1 VEASRE
7 RRHPRNSGP
16 SSTVTIGYSPDH
28 SIDFRDCFPAI
39 ASGYRLM
46 TLANKIT
53 VARICL
59 IPVFVWSAWNYGLSV
74 VRSAPAE
81 GFHTLAIVTFCLA
94 AITDGLDGFVAR
106 RWNQQS
112 RLGSIL
118 DPIADKALMF
128 GALITLSSSGWRPSL
143 PWFFPCIVISRDLV
157 LGIGFLVLTKLS
169 GEVEVRPSWIG
180 KTATV
185 LQIGCIL
192 WVLLRIP
199 AGLTWLIGL
208 ASLFT
213 IVSGISYL
221 LGGIRRLLRLPSS

>member
-1 VEASRE
+1 
-7 RRHPRNSGP
+7 
-16 SSTVTIGYSPDH
+16 
-28 SIDFRDCFPAI
+28 
-39 ASGYRLM
+39 M

-59 IPVFVWSAWNYGLSV
+59 IPIFVWSAWNYGSSV
-74 VRSAPAE
+74 IRSAPAE
-81 GFHTLAIVTFCLA
+81 GSHTLAVVAFCLA

-128 GALITLSSSGWRPSL
+128 GAVITLSGSGWHPSL
-143 PWFFPCIVISRDLV
+143 PWFFPCIVISRDLL

-169 GEVEVRPSWIG
+169 GEVEVHPSWIG
-180 KTATV
+180 KTTTV

-192 WVLLRIP
+192 WVLLRIS
-199 AGLTWLIGL
+199 AGLTSLVGL

-213 IVSGISYL
+213 IVSGISYV

>member
-1 VEASRE
+1 
-7 RRHPRNSGP
+7 
-16 SSTVTIGYSPDH
+16 
-28 SIDFRDCFPAI
+28 
-39 ASGYRLM
+39 M

-59 IPVFVWSAWNYGLSV
+59 IPVFVWSACNYGSSV

-81 GFHTLAIVTFCLA
+81 ELHILAIVTFCLA

-106 RWNQQS
+106 RLNQKS

-128 GALITLSSSGWRPSL
+128 GAVITLSSSGWRPSL
-143 PWFFPCIVISRDLV
+143 PWFFPCIIISRDLLLGVGFFV
-157 LGIGFLVLTKLS
+157 LAKL
-169 GEVEVRPSWIG
+169 GGRVEVRPSWIG

-185 LQIGCIL
+185 LQIVCIL
-192 WVLLRIP
+192 WVLLRVP
-199 AGLTWLIGL
+199 AGLNSLVAL

-213 IVSGISYL
+213 IVSGIGYL
-221 LGGIRRLLRLPSS
+221 LGGIRRLLRLPRS